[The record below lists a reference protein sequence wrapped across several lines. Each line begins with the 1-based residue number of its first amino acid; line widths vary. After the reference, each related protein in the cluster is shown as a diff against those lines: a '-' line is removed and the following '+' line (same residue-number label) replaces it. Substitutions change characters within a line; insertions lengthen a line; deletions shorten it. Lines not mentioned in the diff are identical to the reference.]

1 MRKFY
6 IGHTIHQHGLEKDRD
21 AVIRAETPKEA
32 VAKLQQKL
40 GKEFGSVTD
49 MADITARDQDE
60 HFYIEITEFVA

>member
-21 AVIRAETPKEA
+21 AIITAMSVKEA

-40 GKEFGSVTD
+40 GTEFGAITD
-49 MADITARDQDE
+49 MSDITDSDQDN
-60 HFYIEITEFVA
+60 HFAIEIAEFVA

>member
-21 AVIRAETPKEA
+21 AVITAETVKEA

-40 GKEFGSVTD
+40 GKEFGHIVD
-49 MADITARDQDE
+49 MVDITAKDE
-60 HFYIEITEFVA
+60 DDHFYIEIAEFVA